1 MDQNNEVSGIKF
13 ETDSWKAVKYYNETS
28 TPKVIQWVMKFSGGS
43 IKEER
48 QAEYVLLGFVIIAIA
63 ISLFLFFGGH
73 KNTLQPKEIID
84 NSLNQTIENLGNKN

>member
-48 QAEYVLLGFVIIAIA
+48 QAEYILLGFVIVAIG
-63 ISLFLFFGGH
+63 ISLFLFMGNPLSLFNKKTNNLPPPWIG
-73 KNTLQPKEIID
+73 
-84 NSLNQTIENLGNKN
+84 NSNFQQ